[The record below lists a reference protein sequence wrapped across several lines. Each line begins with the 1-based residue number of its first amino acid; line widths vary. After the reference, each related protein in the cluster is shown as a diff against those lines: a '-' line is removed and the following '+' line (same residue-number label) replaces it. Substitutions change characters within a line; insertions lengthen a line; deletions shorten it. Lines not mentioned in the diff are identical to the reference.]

1 MGSPS
6 APQGGMQQSMGQP
19 QSPQQGK
26 GPQQGPQ
33 QGGMPPMRQQGPQ
46 QGKGPGL
53 PMPGGQQFDGQRHP
67 YQPAGANNG
76 PFGQNPVRPVNQPT
90 QMPQGKGPGLG
101 GQQPNQAILD
111 QIKQAYQMQQGQPM
125 PPGAVPGAPP
135 PGQVRPPG
143 MPFYGNPNPATY
155 GSVNNNGVTAQT
167 PMPADQAQS
176 LPMRPQVLP
185 MPLGG
190 GYPSMQQP
198 VMAQQG
204 NPMAQQQLQQFQQ
217 MMAGR

>member
-6 APQGGMQQSMGQP
+6 QVGMQQSMGQP

-101 GQQPNQAILD
+101 GQQPTPAMLD
-111 QIKQAYQMQQGQPM
+111 QMKQMYQMQQGQPQM
-125 PPGAVPGAPP
+125 PAGYP
-135 PGQVRPPG
+135 PPG
-143 MPFYGNPNPATY
+143 MPPMLG
-155 GSVNNNGVTAQT
+155 GGVTSQ
-167 PMPADQAQS
+167 
-176 LPMRPQVLP
+176 PQVFPAQPQMPVGYPP
-185 MPLGG
+185 MQPQVMPIPPGG
-190 GYPSMQQP
+190 GYPPMKP
-198 VMAQQG
+198 GMAS
-204 NPMAQQQLQQFQQ
+204 
-217 MMAGR
+217 R